1 MNNQEYLEFVAIL
14 ENTRNRV
21 ETVLSEILVN
31 GATKARLK
39 RVAADLERAAQAY
52 RDKSNA

>member
-21 ETVLSEILVN
+21 ETVLSELPVN